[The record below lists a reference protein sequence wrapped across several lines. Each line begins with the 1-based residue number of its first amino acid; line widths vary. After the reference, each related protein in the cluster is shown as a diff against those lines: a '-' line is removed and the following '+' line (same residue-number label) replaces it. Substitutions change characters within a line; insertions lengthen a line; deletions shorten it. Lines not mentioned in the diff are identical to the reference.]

1 MAWPLRTRGSARA
14 ASWPEFRELDT
25 TTWSSG
31 CDLCLGH
38 PPKAGRKMRN
48 GMGGEVGRREA
59 GMPWGTVPRGPWRRS
74 GGHVGVGGRVRTGE
88 EGRGCSEAGVLG
100 RERDWVL
107 GSHLDL
113 RPSCLPR
120 DERPRLPAPRRRAEA
135 SHRTRALLHRRRAQ
149 LSSAAAAGAA
159 LPPGSDP
166 GP

>member
-1 MAWPLRTRGSARA
+1 M
-14 ASWPEFRELDT
+14 
-25 TTWSSG
+25 
-31 CDLCLGH
+31 
-38 PPKAGRKMRN
+38 
-48 GMGGEVGRREA
+48 
-59 GMPWGTVPRGPWRRS
+59 
-74 GGHVGVGGRVRTGE
+74 RTGE

-149 LSSAAAAGAA
+149 LSCSRESGPSAGLRPRPVRGKAGQRGRAR
-159 LPPGSDP
+159 PG
-166 GP
+166 G